1 MGLVCSWLGWFL
13 GNRVITKLE
22 WRNQDSIETKHLILV
37 TMCNCET
44 FDTPNRNCCL
54 YPQKKIV
61 KIKINKFFYKMSLLS
76 VVKQTYD
83 SFPSFP
89 VTGCTIDGFGEDRDH
104 CVPQIAKDYK
114 LLVISNIT
122 LVIIIGGFGNLFN
135 IVAICVARVRYI
147 LFLLLYN
154 C

>member
-1 MGLVCSWLGWFL
+1 M
-13 GNRVITKLE
+13 
-22 WRNQDSIETKHLILV
+22 
-37 TMCNCET
+37 
-44 FDTPNRNCCL
+44 
-54 YPQKKIV
+54 KIR
-61 KIKINKFFYKMSLLS
+61 INKFFDKMSLLS

-89 VTGCTIDGFGEDRDH
+89 ATGCTLDGFGEDRDH

-135 IVAICVARVRYI
+135 IVAICVARIRYI